1 MKFRKIVKVL
11 AMLCMGMML
20 AGCVSEKVPEEISDT
35 NIDIQEPEVE
45 EDTYIQNDAYKMF
58 YGTWEITGIVS
69 EHTRLGGDDGYEDVL
84 GMQIVYTPDEY
95 KNNGICISDPDYL
108 MSIFPIGDYCPFL
121 NTQEQVGVKTL
132 LPEQDYFMWVQIV
145 NKPILNESDIDE
157 QESVSLKEL
166 YVGNEFFIKDD
177 STMYCFDYNCIYEM
191 TRVSYIDDYVEE
203 NEVSYHER
211 W

>member
-1 MKFRKIVKVL
+1 MKSKKKIKLL
-11 AMLCMGMML
+11 AMLCIGIML
-20 AGCVSEKVPEEISDT
+20 GGCVSENVSENISENIFEEISDT

-45 EDTYIQNDAYKMF
+45 EDTYVQNDAYKMF

-69 EHTRLGGDDGYEDVL
+69 EHTRLGGDEGYEDVL

-132 LPEQDYFMWVQIV
+132 LPEQDYFVWVQIV

-166 YVGNEFFIKDD
+166 YVGNEFLLKMIRR
-177 STMYCFDYNCIYEM
+177 CIALIIIVFM
-191 TRVSYIDDYVEE
+191 K
-203 NEVSYHER
+203 
-211 W
+211 